1 MRWMD
6 YYGHEKT
13 GNEYLTGVYTKKQ
26 KKGNRKW
33 FCCCHLCAILEMY
46 AMNRDRLNC
55 CGKDYVLLLL
65 FIQLQSSFVAVST
78 QNNSLGLITMCVEIV
93 LKKQS
98 LELLENAR
106 NQFRQNTRINL
117 YLFQIKMRML
127 SHGK

>member
-46 AMNRDRLNC
+46 AMNRDRL
-55 CGKDYVLLLL
+55 KLLRQRLR
-65 FIQLQSSFVAVST
+65 FVATFYTTSKQFCRCFHSKQQFGFNYNVCGNST
-78 QNNSLGLITMCVEIV
+78 EKTII
-93 LKKQS
+93 
-98 LELLENAR
+98 
-106 NQFRQNTRINL
+106 RIA
-117 YLFQIKMRML
+117 
-127 SHGK
+127 